1 MSNNIILL
9 SILGLVGLL
18 FIVKDGFYIA
28 KSNIHGVGLF
38 VNKSYKKGEKIMI
51 VIDNDKNITKL
62 ARKINHSN
70 NANTI
75 IKKKNDGWYI
85 YALQDIKKDNEL
97 TINYNDTPDFIAK
110 PDPNWV

>member
-38 VNKSYKKGEKIMI
+38 VNNNYKKDEKIIM
-51 VIDNDKNITKL
+51 VIDKYENITKL

-75 IKKKNDGWYI
+75 IRKKSDGWYI
-85 YALQDIKKDNEL
+85 YAIQDIKKFTEI
-97 TINYNDTPDFIAK
+97 TINYNDTPDFIVK
-110 PDPNWV
+110 PDPNWI